1 MYVADCVRWYWSHL
15 SLWSTIHN
23 QPSATGREEVWLPFT
38 QNSNLCVWSR
48 EGKTTDHCDCG
59 VWHAYSAFFDND
71 YDQPKG
77 THALMIKDKT
87 NDEVCYFISFRNVE
101 LLCLQDLIKVEA
113 HERPIRVT
121 GTNTEQRSKT
131 GLHYMTATTIES
143 NWIALLVWAHP
154 EMGLCIKRSI
164 IIARMVQVS
173 VGV

>member
-1 MYVADCVRWYWSHL
+1 MFD
-15 SLWSTIHN
+15 
-23 QPSATGREEVWLPFT
+23 QERERLLITVTVVSDMPIL
-38 QNSNLCVWSR
+38 L
-48 EGKTTDHCDCG
+48 
-59 VWHAYSAFFDND
+59 FFDND

-143 NWIALLVWAHP
+143 NWIALLV
-154 EMGLCIKRSI
+154 
-164 IIARMVQVS
+164 
-173 VGV
+173 